1 MWIIVGTVV
10 GFLVGF
16 VVGYLMLVYQN
27 WEQRKKISES
37 VANFEQVSKQ
47 FENTMTA
54 VDRNRKQT
62 VFYTGDHCRD

>member
-1 MWIIVGTVV
+1 MWVIIGTVV

-16 VVGYLMLVYQN
+16 VVGYLVLVYQN

-47 FENTMTA
+47 FQQTMSK
-54 VDRNRKQT
+54 VDKDRGKT
-62 VFYTGDHCRD
+62 VFFTGDHCRD